1 MRWLELKKSRL
12 SIVRSLLDH
21 ISNLLGKLSK
31 TSEKAGQNRFENMFE
46 YIVKNIVKYR

>member
-21 ISNLLGKLSK
+21 ISDLLGKLSRI
-31 TSEKAGQNRFENMFE
+31 TLKACNNMFENMFE
-46 YIVKNIVKYR
+46 YIVKNIIENR